1 MSKASEGRRTFHRSV
16 RCLRRSV
23 LVMFVWCVCVIV
35 RSLSDLC
42 ESYRVLLN
50 FARSCVNCLGSRGG
64 ELSLAGRRSFD
75 SLKISWIGASSL
87 FCVPLIRLEHSM
99 RSMRSEINETRA
111 RAIYHVMDLKSS
123 GADPPP

>member
-1 MSKASEGRRTFHRSV
+1 MLKAI
-16 RCLRRSV
+16 CLSYV
-23 LVMFVWCVCVIV
+23 CVVCVIV

-50 FARSCVNCLGSRGG
+50 FARSCVNCLGSREG
-64 ELSLAGRRSFD
+64 ELSLAGRDPSD

-111 RAIYHVMDLKSS
+111 RAIYHIMVLKSS
-123 GADPPP
+123 GADPCMIGGSPRQHTIYYK